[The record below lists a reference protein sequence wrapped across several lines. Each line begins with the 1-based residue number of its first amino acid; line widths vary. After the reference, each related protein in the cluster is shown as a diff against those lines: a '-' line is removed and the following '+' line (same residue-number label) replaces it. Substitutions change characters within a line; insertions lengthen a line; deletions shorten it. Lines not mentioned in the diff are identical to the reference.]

1 MKLIGDLQSNSP
13 YIVRIS
19 ENTDKKDS
27 ELWQSSRSVHFKHLK
42 RQIIKISNF
51 LKKSFSRYFEEKI
64 TPVVRK

>member
-27 ELWQSSRSVHFKHLK
+27 ELWQSSRSVHFKYLK

-51 LKKSFSRYFEEKI
+51 LKKIF
-64 TPVVRK
+64 